1 VPRGQRAECDQVSV
15 LVTGSAGLVGA
26 AVCRRLNHEGI
37 PFTAVWRTTKPDE
50 AWRLDAPLIQ
60 ADLSDADALTAVDG
74 VTGVVHA
81 AAALP
86 SSFAG
91 SEREAAVNR
100 RVDDRVLELARGWR
114 VPIVYV
120 SGTSLYRPQGAS
132 SLDESAAIAPVGA
145 YLEEK
150 ARTEQLGL
158 QQSDAPFT
166 ALRVS
171 APYGS
176 RQRARTVIQLFL
188 ERAVAGRPLEYY
200 GTGSRE
206 QDFTWADDIGAAITL
221 ALRGPGGVFNIAT
234 GRPVTMRE
242 LAETVA
248 AVAGLPPGAVRAA
261 GREDPQEGATARF
274 DVGAAAREL
283 GWTAATTLD
292 AGIARLL
299 GELR

>member
-100 RVDDRVLELARGWR
+100 RVDDRVLELARDWR
-114 VPIVYV
+114 VPI
-120 SGTSLYRPQGAS
+120 AS